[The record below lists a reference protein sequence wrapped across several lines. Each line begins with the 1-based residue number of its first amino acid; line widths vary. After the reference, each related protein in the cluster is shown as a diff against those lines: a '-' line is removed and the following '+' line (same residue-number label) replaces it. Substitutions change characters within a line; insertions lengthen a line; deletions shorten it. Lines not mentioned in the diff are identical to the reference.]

1 MPVTG
6 LDITSESDFAG
17 GESFGDVGAYRL
29 LEGTAHFV
37 VDPLSPRNEAITD
50 VELAP
55 RDADGGVRFSS
66 HFAMLRPADTDRGN
80 GRVLFDVVNR
90 GNRTVLSPST
100 ASRGRPIPR
109 LRRHPATAF

>member
-37 VDPLSPRNEAITD
+37 VAPLSPRN
-50 VELAP
+50 
-55 RDADGGVRFSS
+55 
-66 HFAMLRPADTDRGN
+66 
-80 GRVLFDVVNR
+80 
-90 GNRTVLSPST
+90 
-100 ASRGRPIPR
+100 
-109 LRRHPATAF
+109 